1 MTDKIFNIEGFT
13 SITKLGKI
21 GLFQPTEPVNG
32 ERGFLIK
39 GWRDDKETSIY
50 LSREAMMA
58 VMEIYLLEFNDDDRE
73 F

>member
-1 MTDKIFNIEGFT
+1 MTDKIFNMEGFT

-21 GLFQPTEPVNG
+21 GLFQPTEPIDG

-39 GWRDDKETSIY
+39 AWRDGKETSFYI
-50 LSREAMMA
+50 SREAMKA
-58 VMEIYLLEFNDDDRE
+58 VVEIYLLEFNDDDRE